1 MRDNAERLTGPPVI
15 IKDSKAF
22 FRRGTSGAGREE
34 LSAALAATRGGW
46 PSWPRRTCSA
56 GCTGTAHAGAGP

>member
-15 IKDSKAF
+15 IKDARAF

-34 LSAALAATRGGW
+34 LSAAELAGYRRRAAQLAPPDLLGW
-46 PSWPRRTCSA
+46 LHRD
-56 GCTGTAHAGAGP
+56 GHAGP